1 MSFSIDYVRNIQG
14 ANGLTNTKQV
24 LAEEAKSRIELDMLE
39 SINCQYDSKRNDVS
53 QKFVISDTDLK
64 YCKNI
69 LAFPDDS
76 LNIGDIIDCFG
87 QKWIVTDVSADNT
100 VQCSGKMY
108 QCNLAL
114 KFQVGTGTTIYT
126 RYGYFD
132 SGVFSTTT
140 KETQTMQIG
149 DLQFNLV
156 LPYDT
161 YTRTL
166 QRDKRLAT
174 EVLYKPD
181 NTQTLRCFKVTS
193 GDSVGGSFGSG
204 KILKLK
210 LREDEY
216 NSQRDSVANMVC
228 DYNATTPSAD
238 AVGGGWV

>member
-1 MSFSIDYVRNIQG
+1 MSFSIDYVRQIQG
-14 ANGLTNTKQV
+14 AQGLTNIKQV
-24 LAEEAKSRIELDMLE
+24 LSEEAKSRIELDMLE
-39 SINCQYDSKRNDVS
+39 SISCQYDSKRNDVS
-53 QKFVISDTDLK
+53 QKFVVTDTDIK

-69 LAFPDDS
+69 LAFPSES

-100 VQCSGKMY
+100 IQYSGKMY

-126 RYGYFD
+126 RYGYLD
-132 SGVFSTTT
+132 NGVFSTTT

-166 QRDKRLAT
+166 QRDKRIAT
-174 EVLYKPD
+174 EVIYRPD
-181 NTQTLRCFKVTS
+181 GAQVLKCFKVTS
-193 GDSVGGSFGSG
+193 GDSISGSFGSG
-204 KILKLK
+204 KKWQIK

-216 NSQRDSVANMVC
+216 NAQTDSIANMVC
-228 DYNATTPSAD
+228 DYHAATPSTD
-238 AVGGGWV
+238 PIGGGWV